1 MTREEKSQVIQDL
14 TSTLAD
20 TDTIYLA
27 DISGL
32 DALST
37 SNLRRACF
45 KANVKLAVV
54 KNTLL
59 SKAMEASDKEFGE
72 LKDILKG
79 NTSIMI
85 AEAGN
90 APAKVIKEFR
100 KKSDRPLLKGAYV
113 EEAVYIGD
121 EQLNALVNIKSREE
135 LIGDIVGLL
144 QSPAKNVISAL
155 QSGGGKL
162 AGILKTLSENKQAH

>member
-1 MTREEKSQVIQDL
+1 MTREEKSRVIEDL
-14 TSTLAD
+14 TAQLAD
-20 TDTIYLA
+20 NTTIYLA

-32 DALST
+32 NALNT

-59 SKAMEASDKEFGE
+59 AKAMESSDKDFGE
-72 LKDILKG
+72 LPTVLKG
-79 NTSIMI
+79 NTSIMFS
-85 AEAGN
+85 ETGN

-100 KKSDRPLLKGAYV
+100 KKSDRPLLKGAFI
-113 EEAVYIGD
+113 EEAIFLGD
-121 EQLNALVNIKSREE
+121 DKLETLVNIKSKEE
-135 LIGDIVGLL
+135 VIGDIVGLL

-155 QSGGGKL
+155 KSGGGKI
-162 AGILKTLSENKQAH
+162 AGILKTLSEKEG

>member
-1 MTREEKSQVIQDL
+1 MTREEKSKVIDDL
-14 TSTLAD
+14 TTQL
-20 TDTIYLA
+20 TEGGIIYLA

-32 DALST
+32 NAQIT

-45 KANVKLAVV
+45 KANIKLEVV

-59 SKAMEASDKEFGE
+59 SKAMEKSDKEFGE
-72 LKDILKG
+72 LPETLKG

-85 AEAGN
+85 SETGN

-100 KKSDRPLLKGAYV
+100 KKSDRPILKGAYI
-113 EEAVYIGD
+113 EEAIYVGD
-121 EQLNALVNIKSREE
+121 DQLDSLVNIKSKEE
-135 LIGDIVGLL
+135 LIGDIIGLL

-155 QSGGGKL
+155 QSGGNIL
-162 AGILKTLSENKQAH
+162 SGIVKTLSER

>member
-1 MTREEKSQVIQDL
+1 MTREEKSQVIDNL
-14 TSTLAD
+14 TSQLAD
-20 TDTIYLA
+20 SSTIYLA

-45 KANVKLAVV
+45 KANVRLAVV

-59 SKAMEASDKEFGE
+59 SKAMEKSDKDFGE
-72 LKDILKG
+72 LPETLKG

-85 AEAGN
+85 SETGN

-100 KKSDRPLLKGAYV
+100 KKSDRPVLKGAYI
-113 EEAVYIGD
+113 EESIYVGD
-121 EQLNALVNIKSREE
+121 DQLDTLVNIKSKEE
-135 LIGDIVGLL
+135 LIGEIITIL
-144 QSPAKNVISAL
+144 QSPAKNVVSAL

-162 AGILKTLSENKQAH
+162 SGILKTLSEK

>member
-1 MTREEKSQVIQDL
+1 MTREEKSQVIEDL
-14 TSTLAD
+14 TAKLAE

-32 DALST
+32 DALAT

-45 KANVKLAVV
+45 KSDVQLSIV

-72 LKDILKG
+72 PQDVLKG
-79 NTSIMI
+79 NTSMLI
-85 AEAGN
+85 AETAN

-100 KKSDRPLLKGAYV
+100 KGSDKPILKGAFVQESIYV
-113 EEAVYIGD
+113 GD
-121 EQLNALVNIKSREE
+121 NELDALVNIKSKEE
-135 LIGDIVGLL
+135 LIGEVITLL

-155 QSGGGKL
+155 QSGGSKL
-162 AGILKTLSENKQAH
+162 SGILKTLSEK

>member
-1 MTREEKSQVIQDL
+1 MTREEKSQVIEDL
-14 TSTLAD
+14 TSKLAANSI
-20 TDTIYLA
+20 IYLA

-32 DALST
+32 NAAQT

-45 KANVKLAVV
+45 KANINLAVV

-59 SKAMEASDKEFGE
+59 EKAMEKSDKDFGE
-72 LKDILKG
+72 LPTTLKG

-85 AEAGN
+85 SETGN

-100 KKSDRPLLKGAYV
+100 KGADKPILKGAYI
-113 EEAVYIGD
+113 EAAIFVGD
-121 EQLNALVNIKSREE
+121 DQLNTLVSIKSKEE
-135 LIGDIVGLL
+135 LIGDIITIL

-155 QSGGGKL
+155 QSGGNKL
-162 AGILKTLSENKQAH
+162 SGILTTLSEK

>member
-14 TSTLAD
+14 TAKLAD
-20 TDTIYLA
+20 TNIIYLA

-59 SKAMEASDKEFGE
+59 SKAMEASDKDFGE
-72 LKDILKG
+72 LPSVLKG

-100 KKSDRPLLKGAYV
+100 KKSDKPVLKGAFV
-113 EEAVYIGD
+113 EESIYVGD
-121 EQLNALVNIKSREE
+121 DQLETLANIKSKEE
-135 LIGDIVGLL
+135 LIGDIITLL
-144 QSPAKNVISAL
+144 QSPAKNVVSAL
-155 QSGGGKL
+155 QSSGQKL
-162 AGILKTLSENKQAH
+162 SGILTTLSEK